1 MRPCT
6 ANFFA
11 AFLLVTLNGLPC
23 IALAHDFWIDPD
35 RFDLQ
40 AGDSVAL
47 TLRQG
52 VGMKGN
58 SLPYLTPLIADF
70 STTNLLGRTVIQ
82 SVMGNDPAAVL
93 VIESGTTLVG
103 YQSNR
108 DYVEIEPQK
117 FRQYL
122 DDEGLDYI
130 AEERR
135 TRGEQNDPAREYFIR
150 CAKLLLEAAPA
161 KGDELFS
168 RRLGYTLELLP
179 ETDPSVLSAGEG
191 LSVQLLYLGQPI
203 SGVLVRAVSED
214 EPDEPVDHRSDADGR
229 ATLVLNRP
237 GTWLIKAVHMIRLE
251 NDNKADWES
260 YWASLL
266 FHLN

>member
-1 MRPCT
+1 MRQCT
-6 ANFFA
+6 ADFFA
-11 AFLLVTLNGLPC
+11 AFLLVILNWLPD

-58 SLPYLTPLIADF
+58 SLPYLTPLIDDF
-70 STTNLLGRTVIQ
+70 STTDRLGRTVVQ

-93 VIESGTTLVG
+93 VLESGTTLVG

-108 DYVEIEPQK
+108 DYVEMQPQK

-122 DDEGLDYI
+122 DDEGLESI

-135 TRGEQNDPAREYFIR
+135 TRGEQTDPAREYFIR
-150 CAKLLLEAAPA
+150 CSKLLLDAAPA
-161 KGDELFS
+161 KGDKLFNK
-168 RRLGYTLELLP
+168 RLGYTLELLP
-179 ETDPSVLSAGEG
+179 ATDPSALSAGEA
-191 LSVQLLYLGQPI
+191 LSMQLLYLGQPI
-203 SGVLVRAVSED
+203 AGLLVRAINED
-214 EPDEPVDHRSDADGR
+214 EPDGPVDSRSDADGH

-251 NDNKADWES
+251 DDNRADWES

>member
-6 ANFFA
+6 ADFFA
-11 AFLLVTLNGLPC
+11 AFLLVTLNWLPC
-23 IALAHDFWIDPD
+23 ISLAHDFWIDPD
-35 RFDLQ
+35 RFDLK
-40 AGDSVAL
+40 AGDTVEL

-58 SLPYLTPLIADF
+58 SLPYLTPLIDDF
-70 STTNLLGRTVIQ
+70 STTDRLGRTVIQ

-108 DYVEIEPQK
+108 DHVEMEPQK

-122 DDEGLDYI
+122 DDEGLEYI

-135 TRGEQNDPAREYFIR
+135 TRGEENDPAREYFIR
-150 CAKLLLEAAPA
+150 CSKLLLEADPA
-161 KGDELFS
+161 KGDKFFNT
-168 RRLGYTLELLP
+168 RLGYTLELLP
-179 ETDPSVLSAGEG
+179 ETDPSALSAGEA

-203 SGVLVRAVSED
+203 AGVLVRAISED
-214 EPDEPVDHRSDADGR
+214 EPDGPVDGRSDADGR

-237 GTWLIKAVHMIRLE
+237 GTWLIKAVHMIRLKD
-251 NDNKADWES
+251 DNRAEWES

>member
-6 ANFFA
+6 ANLFA
-11 AFLLVTLNGLPC
+11 AFLLVTLNWLPR
-23 IALAHDFWIDPD
+23 ISLAHDFWIDPD

-40 AGDSVAL
+40 AGDAVAL

-52 VGMKGN
+52 VRMKGN

-70 STTNLLGRTVIQ
+70 STTDGTGRKVIQ
-82 SVMGNDPAAVL
+82 SMMGNDPAAVL
-93 VIESGTTLVG
+93 VVESGTTLVG

-108 DYVEIEPQK
+108 DYVEMEPPK
-117 FRQYL
+117 FQQYL

-150 CAKLLLEAAPA
+150 CSKLLLQATPA
-161 KGDELFS
+161 KSDELFS
-168 RRLGYTLELLP
+168 TRLGYTLELLP
-179 ETDPSVLSAGEG
+179 ETDPSVLSAGEE
-191 LSVQLLYLGQPI
+191 LSLQLLYLGQPI
-203 SGVLVRAVSED
+203 AGVLVRAVSKD
-214 EPDEPVDHRSDADGR
+214 EPDGPVDRRTDADGR
-229 ATLVLNRP
+229 VTLVLNRP

-251 NDNKADWES
+251 NDNKAQWES